1 MVELKAPLKARSFA
15 AGKAVTVQGDGTIAT
30 ALAITD
36 PIPESFARVAALV
49 DDIVVVDDDD
59 LRRAM
64 AVIGE
69 CLGVLVEPAGAAGV
83 AAARQPRTHVDYLGK
98 KKLEDIVPQKIGQW
112 TFVSTSG
119 LVVPPED
126 QLSRALYSQLLTRV
140 YSGEDGSTMMVLV
153 AQSGS
158 QTGIL
163 QIHRP
168 EICYNAGGYA
178 LSDVVPHQV
187 KLPGG
192 EVPTMSMAASNG
204 ARTEQLLY
212 WTRIG
217 DHMPT
222 SWREQRLAVAIDNLK
237 GRIPD
242 AVMVRISTISNDR
255 SAALASIDEF
265 IQAMLASMTPDLR
278 RVFIA

>member
-1 MVELKAPLKARSFA
+1 MTEQERTGLMLTRRKFA
-15 AGKAVTVQGDGTIAT
+15 LGIA
-30 ALAITD
+30 
-36 PIPESFARVAALV
+36 F
-49 DDIVVVDDDD
+49 
-59 LRRAM
+59 
-64 AVIGE
+64 
-69 CLGVLVEPAGAAGV
+69 AGAAGI
-83 AAARQPRTHVDYLGK
+83 AHARQPSVRVDYLGK
-98 KKLEDIVPQKIGQW
+98 GQLEDILPAKIGRW
-112 TFVSTSG
+112 TYVSSSG

-140 YSGEDGSTMMVLV
+140 YGAEDGSSMMVLV

-178 LSDVVPHQV
+178 LSDVEAHEV
-187 KLPGG
+187 KLPSGDI
-192 EVPTMSMAASNG
+192 PAMSMAATNG
-204 ARTEQLLY
+204 ARTEQLVY

-217 DHMPT
+217 NHMPT
-222 SWREQRLAVAIDNLK
+222 SWRQQRLAVAIDNLK

-242 AVMVRISTISNDR
+242 AVMTRVSTISNNR
-255 SAALASIDEF
+255 SAALRSIDEF
-265 IQAMLASMTPDLR
+265 IGAMLDPMAPNVR

>member
-1 MVELKAPLKARSFA
+1 MTDAVRTGTMLSRRKFA
-15 AGKAVTVQGDGTIAT
+15 LG
-30 ALAITD
+30 LA
-36 PIPESFARVAALV
+36 F
-49 DDIVVVDDDD
+49 
-59 LRRAM
+59 
-64 AVIGE
+64 
-69 CLGVLVEPAGAAGV
+69 AGAAGI
-83 AAARQPRTHVDYLGK
+83 AAARQPDVRVDYLGK
-98 KKLEDIVPQKIGQW
+98 KKLDDILPEKIGRW
-112 TFVSTSG
+112 AFVSTSG

-140 YSGEDGSTMMVLV
+140 YSGDDGSTMMLLV

-178 LSDVVPHQV
+178 LSDILPHQV

-192 EVPTMSMAASNG
+192 VVPTMSMAASNG

-217 DHMPT
+217 NHMPT
-222 SWREQRLAVAIDNLK
+222 SWRQQRLAVAMDNLK

-242 AVMVRISTISNDR
+242 AVMVRVSTFGNDR
-255 SAALASIDEF
+255 QGALASIDEF
-265 IQAMLASMTPDLR
+265 IRTMLGSMTPAVR
-278 RVFIA
+278 RVFVV